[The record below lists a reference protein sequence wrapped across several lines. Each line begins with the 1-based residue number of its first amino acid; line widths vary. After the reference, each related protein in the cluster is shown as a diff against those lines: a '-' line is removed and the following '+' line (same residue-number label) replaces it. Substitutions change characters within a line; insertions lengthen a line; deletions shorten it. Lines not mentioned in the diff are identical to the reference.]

1 MSELLH
7 FEDFPEGQ
15 VTELGTWT
23 PTAAEIIAFAREWD
37 PQPFH
42 VDEEAAREG
51 PFGELV
57 ASGWHGIC
65 VWGRLYVDVVHS
77 RAASMGG
84 GSMEDIRFLE
94 PVRPGR
100 RLHARVTVLEATPS
114 KTRPE
119 RGTSYW
125 RGTFVDDDGA
135 EVLVMHGRAFF
146 RRRDVTA

>member
-1 MSELLH
+1 VSDGLLH

-23 PTAAEIIAFAREWD
+23 PTAEEIVEFARQWD

-42 VDEEAAREG
+42 VDERAALDG
-51 PFGELV
+51 PFGGLA

-65 VWGRLYVDVVHS
+65 AWGKLYVEQVHVH
-77 RAASMGG
+77 AASMGG
-84 GSMEDIRFLE
+84 GAMEDIAFLK
-94 PVRPGR
+94 PVRPR
-100 RLHARVTVLEATPS
+100 VPLHARITVLEATVS

-119 RGTSYW
+119 RGTTYW
-125 RGTFVDDDGA
+125 RGTFVDDAGD

-146 RRRDVTA
+146 RRRGF

>member
-1 MSELLH
+1 
-7 FEDFPEGQ
+7 
-15 VTELGTWT
+15 
-23 PTAAEIIAFAREWD
+23 
-37 PQPFH
+37 
-42 VDEEAAREG
+42 
-51 PFGELV
+51 
-57 ASGWHGIC
+57 
-65 VWGRLYVDVVHS
+65 
-77 RAASMGG
+77 MGG